1 MKNIDFKS
9 ELNAEQYQAVTAPHG
24 QHLVLAGAGSGKT
37 RVLVYRVAWLI
48 SQGVSPE
55 KILLLTFTNKA
66 ASQMMLRVQNLLGAK
81 SSQSWALWGGTF
93 HSLANRLLKKF
104 GHYIDLPTNFTIID
118 EEDRKSLLKSIAKNF
133 WDNLG
138 IKPSPSPAVI
148 AETLSFSIN
157 SQISL
162 AEALE
167 QKFIE
172 WQPFYQYFEKIVVE
186 YQKRKK
192 ISHLVDFDDLLLY
205 WYQLSLNDQAL
216 KLLQDK
222 WEHIL
227 VDEYQDTNTLQA
239 QIITRLAG
247 KDKNILVVGD
257 DAQSI
262 YSFRAANI
270 QNILDFPKN
279 FSNCQIYKLESNY
292 RSTPEIIRVA
302 NQIVV
307 SQSPEFNKILKA
319 IRPNFVRPELVAVSD
334 NLAEAR
340 FIVNKIEELINQ
352 GVSADSIAILFRAS
366 HHAQGIEMELNRRA
380 LKYEMRGGLK
390 FFEKAHVKDVVAWLK
405 ILYNHRDEV
414 SWLRILQMY
423 QGIGPKAAQT
433 IYQTLGQTD
442 DLASA
447 LAQDMFLGA
456 QATIGWQ
463 QAKNL
468 LTILLKQE
476 NKTLTRLIRLIIE
489 HYHDYLLEAYADY
502 RQRQEDLEQLA
513 NFASTYESLEQ
524 FLTEVVL
531 QENYALSNVSRTVPA
546 IVLSTVHQ
554 AKGLE
559 WSAVFIINLTTQA
572 FPHPLA
578 VSEEEQAEER
588 RLFYVAVTR
597 AKDYLYLLYPLMSW
611 ARGTEKTLQP
621 SPFLYEIDSQYLN
634 YNKLASSTL
643 GASQDGLEYVV
654 ESDYVKNGDSFL
666 PDISEW

>member
-1 MKNIDFKS
+1 MLTIDFKN
-9 ELNAEQYQAVTAPHG
+9 ELNDEQYRAVSAADGQA
-24 QHLVLAGAGSGKT
+24 LVLAGAGSGKT

-48 SQGVSPE
+48 NQGVAPE

-66 ASQMMLRVQNLLGAK
+66 ANQMMARVQSLLGKK
-81 SSQSWALWGGTF
+81 SNEPLSLWGGTF
-93 HSLANRLLKKF
+93 HSVANRLLKKY
-104 GHYIDLPTNFTIID
+104 GHYLDLPSNFSIID
-118 EEDRKSLLKSIAKNF
+118 EEDRKSLLKSISKGF

-138 IKPSPSPAVI
+138 IKPAPSAAVI
-148 AETLSFSIN
+148 SETLSFSIN
-157 SQISL
+157 AQISL
-162 AEALE
+162 DQALE

-172 WQPFYQYFEKIVVE
+172 WQPFYQYFEKIVAE
-186 YQKRKK
+186 YQQRKK
-192 ISHLVDFDDLLLY
+192 LSHLLDFDDLLLQ
-205 WYQLSLNDQAL
+205 WYRLTLNEQAL
-216 KLLQDK
+216 KSLQAK
-222 WEHIL
+222 WDHIL

-239 QIITRLAG
+239 KIITNLAG
-247 KDKNILVVGD
+247 KNKNILVVGD

-279 FSNCQIYKLESNY
+279 FTNCQIYKLENNY

-307 SQSPEFNKILKA
+307 NQLPEFSKQLKA
-319 IRPNFVRPELVAVSD
+319 QRQNFVRPELVAVND

-352 GVSADSIAILFRAS
+352 GVAQSNIAILFRAS
-366 HHAQGIEMELNRRA
+366 HHAQNIEMELNRRA

-390 FFEKAHVKDVVAWLK
+390 FFERAHVKDVVAWLK
-405 ILYNHRDEV
+405 LLYNHRDEV
-414 SWLRILQMY
+414 AALRILQMY

-433 IYQTLGQTD
+433 IYQTLSKAD
-442 DLASA
+442 DLGSA
-447 LAQDMFLGA
+447 IKQDLALGA
-456 QATIGWQ
+456 QASIGWQ

-468 LTILLKQE
+468 LTILLKEE
-476 NKTLTRLIRLIIE
+476 NKSLLRLMQLIIE
-489 HYHDYLLEAYADY
+489 HYHDYLLESFPDY

-513 NFASTYESLEQ
+513 NFAGTYQSLEQ
-524 FLTEVVL
+524 FLSEVVL
-531 QENYALSNVSRTVPA
+531 QENYALTSSNKSTPA

-559 WSAVFIINLTTQA
+559 WSAVFLINLTTQA

-578 VSEEEQAEER
+578 SSEEEQAEER

-611 ARGTEKTLQP
+611 NRGTEKTLQP
-621 SPFLYEIDSQYLN
+621 SPFLYEIDSQNLN
-634 YNKLASSTL
+634 YNKLASTTL

-654 ESDYVKNGDSFL
+654 DADNVKNGDSFL